1 MNYIND
7 KEIMEINYDFSRILG
22 YLLVSPLFIV
32 ITLAVVILLSK
43 KYGKAV
49 ALISA
54 VLISLAV
61 PVGAISSKDPRL
73 CCYIGVGYI
82 QVCLLAYSWYHEI
95 YRKL

>member
-7 KEIMEINYDFSRILG
+7 KEIMEINYDFNRVLG

-43 KYGKAV
+43 KYRKEV
-49 ALISA
+49 ALISL
-54 VLISLAV
+54 VLISLAILG
-61 PVGAISSKDPRL
+61 GAISTKDPRL

-82 QVCLLAYSWYHEI
+82 QVCILAYYGI
-95 YRKL
+95 FGKL